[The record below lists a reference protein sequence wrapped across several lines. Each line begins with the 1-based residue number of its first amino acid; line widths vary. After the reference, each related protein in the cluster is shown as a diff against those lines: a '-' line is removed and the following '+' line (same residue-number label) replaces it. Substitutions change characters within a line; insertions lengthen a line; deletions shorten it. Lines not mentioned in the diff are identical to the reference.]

1 MIQFLASNLKSKNE
15 LSALTR
21 QEQIINKGEY
31 VYRPSG
37 NWTKDVHKFLAYL
50 HNKGFDATPKPLGF
64 DKTGREIV
72 SFIKG
77 EVSNYPLTK
86 NASSIGVLTSAAILL
101 RKYHDISLGFLE
113 DNNVEEKCWQLPCR
127 YPIEVICHGDYA
139 PYNVVL
145 NGKQAVGIIDFDTAH
160 PGPRTWDIAYAL
172 YRWAPLTNPNN
183 HDGFWPLKKPS
194 CKSCFIL

>member
-1 MIQFLASNLKSKNE
+1 MIQFLASNSKSKNE

-50 HNKGFDATPKPLGF
+50 HNKGFD
-64 DKTGREIV
+64 KTGREIV

-86 NASSIGVLTSAAILL
+86 NASSIQALTSAAILL
-101 RKYHDISLGFLE
+101 RKYHDISMGFLD
-113 DNNVEEKCWQLPCR
+113 DNNVEEKSWQLPCR

-172 YRWAPLTNPNN
+172 YRWSPLTNPNN
-183 HDGFWPLKKPS
+183 HDGIWPLKKPS

>member
-1 MIQFLASNLKSKNE
+1 MIQFLASNSKSKNK
-15 LSALTR
+15 LSTLTR

-86 NASSIGVLTSAAILL
+86 NASSIQALTSAAISL
-101 RKYHDISLGFLE
+101 RKYHDISMGFF
-113 DNNVEEKCWQLPCR
+113 R
-127 YPIEVICHGDYA
+127 
-139 PYNVVL
+139 
-145 NGKQAVGIIDFDTAH
+145 
-160 PGPRTWDIAYAL
+160 R
-172 YRWAPLTNPNN
+172 
-183 HDGFWPLKKPS
+183 
-194 CKSCFIL
+194 